1 MGKLN
6 IWKWRSTKIILSL
19 ALLLSI
25 ICLIQMLR
33 PGREYLYEGGMC
45 FTEGLAVSGQPVYE
59 GISLPAGVYRVALE
73 YSTSEDLRSL
83 CQVKDG
89 TVFPGGLLTNGE
101 SLYSGL
107 TETRFQM
114 WLFERADALQVS
126 INYDG
131 VGRLETGRL
140 RIYDTG
146 QLWGIYLTVV
156 LTVTLL
162 LLAVQL
168 LYAYDK
174 EYGIARENKAV
185 MLGLT
190 VIVVLASVPYLVGG
204 VPTGG
209 DLGYH
214 MHRIEG
220 VRDGILAGYFPVRLE
235 PEWVHGHGYA
245 SGIFYCSTL
254 LLFPA
259 FLRIIGFPVTFAYN
273 CYVIGL
279 NIATALIAYY
289 SLSRIFRD
297 KYIGLAGSAL
307 YTLSIFRFY
316 RLLAGTV
323 GEYSAITFL
332 PLLVYGFWRVF
343 TQDRQDKKY
352 RTCWIPL
359 AFGYAGLFQTHVLS
373 CEITAFLTVV
383 LCLVMIKRVLRRET
397 FWELCKGAAAAL
409 IMSAWFL
416 VPFLDYYVR
425 EDLHIKHVWARTIQE
440 RGLYPAQLLFHWWR
454 GGGNALLGESGMTN
468 SQAMGVGFVLMLGL
482 FFFVILWFGG
492 RLAHREDPVWKLG
505 QLSVILGGL
514 LLIMSQ
520 DFFPWDTIQKINRL
534 TASLVSSLQFPY
546 RFLGWSS
553 TFLVILCCC
562 CLYYFKGNGNRLQWR
577 AGILCVAV
585 GIATSGMYY
594 AEHSARDVQYINLY
608 NVEGMGFG
616 YISGAEYLVEGTT
629 QDSLLYH
636 APVASD
642 NVQITDYE
650 KGALKAEFFCSNV
663 SGQEGYVELP
673 LLHYYGYRAY
683 GENGELTACK
693 GDNNLVR
700 VVIPAGCSTRVTVRF
715 VSPWYW
721 RVAEGVS
728 WLGTVWILFVCIRYQ
743 KKKMEHAERG
753 RHEGIPAK
761 A

>member
-1 MGKLN
+1 M
-6 IWKWRSTKIILSL
+6 SL
-19 ALLLSI
+19 ALLLAI
-25 ICLIQMLR
+25 ICLIQMMR

-45 FTEGLAVSGQPVYE
+45 FTEGIAVSGQPVYE

-83 CQVKDG
+83 CQVQDG
-89 TVFPGGLLTNGE
+89 SVFPGALLTNGE
-101 SLYSGL
+101 TLYSGL

-114 WLFERADALQVS
+114 WLFERADALQVK

-140 RIYDTG
+140 RIYDTK

-162 LLAVQL
+162 LLTAQL

-174 EYGIARENKAV
+174 EYGIVRENKVV

-190 VIVVLASVPYLVGG
+190 VIVVIASVPYLVGG
-204 VPTGG
+204 VPAGA

-220 VRDGILAGYFPVRLE
+220 IKDGILAGYFPVRLE
-235 PEWVHGHGYA
+235 PEWLHGHGYA
-245 SGIFYCSTL
+245 NGIFYCGTL

-289 SLSRIFRD
+289 SISRIFRE

-307 YTLSIFRFY
+307 YTLSVFRLS
-316 RLLAGTV
+316 RLMQKATV
-323 GEYSAITFL
+323 GECSAYVFL
-332 PLLVYGFWRVF
+332 PLLIYGFWRVF
-343 TQDRQDKKY
+343 TQDRRDKGY

-373 CEITAFLTVV
+373 CEITAFLTVI
-383 LCLVMIKRVLRRET
+383 LCAVMIKRVLRRET
-397 FWELCKGAAAAL
+397 FWELCKGAVGAL

-416 VPFLDYYVR
+416 VPFLDYYAR
-425 EDLHIKHVWARTIQE
+425 EDLHIKHGWARTIQE
-440 RGLYPAQLLFHWWR
+440 RGIYPAQLLFHWWR
-454 GGGNALLGESGMTN
+454 HGDNAIIGESGMLH
-468 SQAMGVGFVLMLGL
+468 SQAMGVGFVLILG
-482 FFFVILWFGG
+482 FSFFVILWFGG
-492 RLAHREDPVWKLG
+492 RLAHRENPVWKLG
-505 QLSVILGGL
+505 QLSVFLGGL
-514 LLIMSQ
+514 LMLMSQ
-520 DFFPWDTIQKINRL
+520 DFFPWDAIQK
-534 TASLVSSLQFPY
+534 TGHFAASLISSLQIPD
-546 RFLGWSS
+546 RFLGWGCAI
-553 TFLVILCCC
+553 LVMPCCC
-562 CLYYFKGNGNRLQWR
+562 CLYYFRENKNHLLWR
-577 AGILCVAV
+577 VGILCVAV

-594 AEHSARDVQYINLY
+594 AEHVGRDMRYMNLY

-636 APVASD
+636 GPTASE
-642 NVQITDYE
+642 NVQIADYE
-650 KGALKAEFFCSNV
+650 KGALRAEFYCSNV

-683 GENGELTACK
+683 GENGELTVCK

-700 VVIPAGCSTRVTVRF
+700 VVIPAGCSMKVTVRF

-721 RVAEGVS
+721 RAAEGVS
-728 WLGTVWILFVCIRYQ
+728 WLGTMWILFMCIRHQ
-743 KKKMEHAERG
+743 KKRPEHTERG
-753 RHEGIPAK
+753 KHEGIPAK